1 MGKHTDATNETAS
14 DLGWVD
20 GFHKAVAKFL
30 LSNDHPTS
38 GSGWGFRVEF
48 NKLTDFATHVQ
59 ECGIG
64 KVDDFT
70 QDAEKISTLDTF
82 DSDAGYPA
90 IITSATISC
99 VCGEYKKQLSHEG
112 GVNEVIWAVSNSVN

>member
-1 MGKHTDATNETAS
+1 MGKHADATNETTS

-48 NKLTDFATHVQ
+48 NKLTDFAAHVQ

-70 QDAEKISTLDTF
+70 QDAERISTLDTF

-90 IITSATISC
+90 IITSATITC
-99 VCGEYKKQLSHEG
+99 VCGEHKKQLSHEG

>member
-1 MGKHTDATNETAS
+1 MGKHADATNETAS

>member
-1 MGKHTDATNETAS
+1 MGKHADVTNETTS
-14 DLGWVD
+14 DLGWID

-90 IITSATISC
+90 IITTATISC